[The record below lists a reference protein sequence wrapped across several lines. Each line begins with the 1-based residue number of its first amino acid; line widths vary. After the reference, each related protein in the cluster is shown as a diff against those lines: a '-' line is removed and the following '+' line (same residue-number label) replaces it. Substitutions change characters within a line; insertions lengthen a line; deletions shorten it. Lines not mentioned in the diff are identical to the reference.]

1 MKNIKFS
8 RKILFQGVLI
18 IATAFGTTSCM
29 DKSKRDTHSDLAE
42 VNSGL
47 KFLSPNSERDIQFI
61 TDAAQI
67 NLEQIKL
74 GQLAQKK
81 SLKAE
86 VINLGERMETAHGRF
101 HKILILLAK
110 KKSIN
115 VPTEIT
121 VNAENNY
128 KVLSANLGINF
139 DKAYCNLVIL
149 RQKEAI
155 TLFEKAAV
163 ECTDLEIKQLAVTEI
178 PNLSSH
184 LNRALLSQNNLQ

>member
-1 MKNIKFS
+1 MKNIKFL
-8 RKILFQGVLI
+8 RKILFQAVFV
-18 IATAFGTTSCM
+18 IATVFGAISCIN
-29 DKSKRDTHSDLAE
+29 KSKPDSNSELAE

-81 SLKAE
+81 SSTAE
-86 VINLGERMETAHGRF
+86 IIKLGERMEISFGRF
-101 HKILILLAK
+101 HKILELLAK
-110 KKSIN
+110 KKSIG
-115 VPTEIT
+115 VPEDIT
-121 VNAENNY
+121 ANAQNNY
-128 KVLSANLGINF
+128 KDLSADVGINF
-139 DKAYCNLVIL
+139 DKAYCNFVIL

-155 TLFEKAAV
+155 TMFEKAAV
-163 ECTDLEIKQLAVTEI
+163 ECTDLEIKQLAVSEI

-184 LNRALLSQNNLQ
+184 LNRALLCQSKL